1 MQIFSLA
8 FFGFFAAVFA
18 ARWALGP
25 RFQTAVLF
33 AVSIGFY
40 ALYGWG
46 YTLLLGGC
54 LVLCWAAGLWLGRG
68 GGPARLALCVGAAL
82 APLALFKYLDP
93 ALGALGMAGFSLVQ
107 PVGVSY
113 YTFQMVSYLVDIR
126 RGRLAPERNFF
137 RCAVSL
143 SLFLQITSGPLTR
156 PRELL
161 AQLSRPQRRFE
172 TAAAVRSAQL
182 VLLGLFKK
190 VVVADTLAVYTA
202 AAYARPQG
210 MYGLSLLVSAVFYSF
225 EIYADFSG
233 YTDLVRGM
241 GGLLGLSLAE
251 NFTCP
256 YLSRSVREF
265 WRRWHISLSSWLAE
279 YVYIPLGGSRVG
291 TARRC
296 CNLMVTFLLSGLWH
310 GAGGTML
317 VWGGLHGAFQVAG
330 LLTRPLRQRAAG
342 ALRLRQEGPVLRL
355 WQTGCTFALVTFAWI
370 FFGAPDLATA
380 WYFITHLFAD
390 FTPTLSYC
398 KESLVL
404 LGLSVSGCVRAGA
417 GIVALVGID
426 LVSARAGWCGWL
438 SARRPWA
445 QAAVC
450 WLLLFSLIFWGN
462 IGGGNS
468 MYFQF

>member
-33 AVSIGFY
+33 AASIGFY

-54 LVLCWAAGLWLGRG
+54 LLLCWAAGLWLSRG
-68 GGPARLALCVGAAL
+68 GGRGRLALCVAL
-82 APLALFKYLDP
+82 ALSPLALFKYLDP

-107 PVGVSY
+107 PVGISY
-113 YTFQMVSYLVDIR
+113 YTFQMVSYLVDIH
-126 RGRLAPERNFF
+126 RGRLTPERRFF

-156 PRELL
+156 PRDLL
-161 AQLSRPQRRFE
+161 VQLERPQAGFD
-172 TAAAVRSAQL
+172 TAAAVQGAQL
-182 VLLGLFKK
+182 MLLGLFKK

-202 AAYARPQG
+202 AAYDRPQG
-210 MYGLSLLVSAVFYSF
+210 MYGLSLLVAAVFYSF

-241 GGLLGLSLAE
+241 ARLLGLSLAE

-256 YLSRSVREF
+256 YLARSVREF

-291 TARRC
+291 TLRRC
-296 CNLMVTFLLSGLWH
+296 CNLMATFLISGLWH
-310 GAGGTML
+310 GASATML

-330 LLTRPLRQRAAG
+330 LLSRPLRQRAAG
-342 ALRLRQEGPVLRL
+342 ALHLGEAHPLRRAFQLL
-355 WQTGCTFALVTFAWI
+355 FTFALVTFAWI
-370 FFGAPDLATA
+370 FFGAPDLSTA
-380 WYFITHLFAD
+380 WYIVTHLFAD
-390 FTPTLSYC
+390 FTPTLTYC
-398 KESLVL
+398 KDALVL
-404 LGLSVSGCVRAGA
+404 LGMTVSGCVRAA
-417 GIVALVGID
+417 VLLAALVAID
-426 LVSARAGWCGWL
+426 LVSARDGFCRWL
-438 SARRPWA
+438 SSRRPPV

-450 WLLLFSLIFWGN
+450 WLLLFALIFWGN

-468 MYFQF
+468 MYFKF